1 MAGNTVTSRNTV
13 TNGNSDTMG
22 GALLLV
28 TVATLATWMAV
39 GQGPQASLFLEET
52 RLKIR
57 RIGSSYGGWTF
68 RPDLLNNASIV
79 YSFGLGS
86 DISWDSQLIGAI
98 GCEVHGF
105 DNTPVSNKYL
115 EKQLAGDRLPPGF
128 LWHKF
133 LLSDHDGVVEMMLPT
148 GHSASYAETT
158 TGQATG
164 FKANSAHT
172 ARGYT
177 IGSIM
182 RKLNHTR
189 IDVLKMDIESSEF
202 KIFNAILNNGPDTVP
217 PVHRLPVCQLLVEFH
232 SRLSPKGYASKAQ
245 TLLSL
250 HTLGFELVHNVVQR
264 DSADNAMFVNF
275 RFCSSATL
283 LTPT

>member
-1 MAGNTVTSRNTV
+1 MTVAGNTVTSRNTV

-28 TVATLATWMAV
+28 TVATWMAV

-115 EKQLAGDRLPPGF
+115 EKQLAGNRLPPG
-128 LWHKF
+128 
-133 LLSDHDGVVEMMLPT
+133 VVELMLPT

-158 TGQATG
+158 SGQAAG

-232 SRLSPKGYASKAQ
+232 SRLSPKVYASKAQ
-245 TLLSL
+245 ALLSL